1 MGAAAPG
8 VSSGTAM
15 KRMEQL
21 AKQVLPNGVSYEW
34 TELAHQ
40 QEQQGI
46 PTLLIFAASALFVFL
61 VLAAQYES
69 WKIPLSILLIIPMC
83 LLAAFAGLN
92 IRSMP
97 VDILAQIGVVVLL
110 GLAAKNA
117 ILIVEFAKHHQ
128 DEDGLPAEEAA
139 TLSARERLRPIL
151 MTSLAF
157 IAGVA
162 PLAVAYGAG
171 AEMRQSLGTTVF
183 FGMLG
188 VTLFGLLFTPAF
200 YTIVRRNPSEVPHQK
215 HSATHELT
223 VADGRRPV

>member
-1 MGAAAPG
+1 
-8 VSSGTAM
+8 
-15 KRMEQL
+15 
-21 AKQVLPNGVSYEW
+21 
-34 TELAHQ
+34 
-40 QEQQGI
+40 
-46 PTLLIFAASALFVFL
+46 
-61 VLAAQYES
+61 
-69 WKIPLSILLIIPMC
+69 
-83 LLAAFAGLN
+83 
-92 IRSMP
+92 
-97 VDILAQIGVVVLL
+97 
-110 GLAAKNA
+110 
-117 ILIVEFAKHHQ
+117 
-128 DEDGLPAEEAA
+128 
-139 TLSARERLRPIL
+139 

-215 HSATHELT
+215 HSATQELT